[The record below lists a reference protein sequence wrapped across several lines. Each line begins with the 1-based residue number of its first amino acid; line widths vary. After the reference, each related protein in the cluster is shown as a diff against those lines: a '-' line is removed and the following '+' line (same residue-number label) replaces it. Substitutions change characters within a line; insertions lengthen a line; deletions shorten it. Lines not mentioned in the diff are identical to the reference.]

1 MRFEVGS
8 NEYFCIGPDPW
19 IDTEAIGNDPE
30 DLKFHMAEKLRGS
43 IIHAGYK
50 TTEGYWLFQPHP
62 DQCYSRQELLDIAHK
77 IFELNTSGGKP

>member
-19 IDTEAIGNDPE
+19 IDIEAIGDNPE
-30 DLKFHMAEKLRGS
+30 YLESRTAEELRGS
-43 IIHAGYK
+43 IVRLGYK

-62 DQCYSRQELLDIAHK
+62 DQRYSRQELLDIAHK
-77 IFELNTSGGKP
+77 IFELNLS